1 MKAAT
6 IVILILLPMIALAE
20 TVRETKN
27 LALSA
32 GEIDT
37 LVINC
42 GAGSFH
48 LRGADD
54 RMNIKVA
61 AQIEVED
68 YEASKFQKF
77 VQDNVQLT
85 LKKQGRQAIFRSD
98 IKPAALATLEARINL
113 TIEIPKKLNVKI
125 TDSSG
130 PIVVGELNS
139 NLTVDDGSGSIEIK
153 DIIGEVRVDDFSG
166 SIVIED
172 VEGNVV
178 VIDRSGSIAIEYVAG
193 DVHVKDGSGSIMI
206 GAVDGNVSVSDSSG
220 SIDVQSI
227 KKDVLIVIREGG
239 SGEVT
244 VEGVK
249 GKVTIRP

>member
-1 MKAAT
+1 MKAAA
-6 IVILILLPMIALAE
+6 VFILIFLPVVVLAE
-20 TVRETKN
+20 TIRETRG
-27 LALSA
+27 LALPA
-32 GEIDT
+32 DGVDT
-37 LVINC
+37 LVVNC
-42 GAGSFH
+42 GAGSFL

-54 RMNIKVA
+54 RMNINVA
-61 AQIEVED
+61 AQIEVEEF
-68 YEASKFQKF
+68 EAAKFQKF

-85 LKKQGRQAIFRSD
+85 LKKQGRQAIFQSD

-125 TDSSG
+125 TDGSG
-130 PIVVGELNS
+130 PIVVGGLDS
-139 NLTVDDGSGSIEIK
+139 NLTVADGSGSIDSK

-172 VEGNVV
+172 IEGNVV

-193 DVHVKDGSGSIMI
+193 DVQVQDGTGSILI

-227 KKDVLIVIREGG
+227 KKDVFIVIREGG

-249 GKVTIRP
+249 GKITIRP

>member
-1 MKAAT
+1 MKAAA
-6 IVILILLPMIALAE
+6 ILILFFIPVMVLAGTIQE
-20 TVRETKN
+20 TRE
-27 LALSA
+27 LALPA
-32 GEIDT
+32 DGVDT

-48 LRGADD
+48 LRGVTDG
-54 RMNIKVA
+54 RNIIVA
-61 AQIEVED
+61 AQIEVEEF
-68 YEASKFQKF
+68 EAAKFQKF
-77 VQDNVQLT
+77 VRDNVHLT
-85 LKKQGRQAIFRSD
+85 LKKQGRQALFKSD
-98 IKPAALATLEARINL
+98 IKPAALAKLEARINL
-113 TIEIPKKLNVKI
+113 TITIPKELEVKI

-130 PIVVGELNS
+130 PIVVGGLDS
-139 NLTVDDGSGSIEIK
+139 NLTVADGSGSIEIK

-172 VEGNVV
+172 IEGNVV

-193 DVHVKDGSGSIMI
+193 DVKVNDGTGSILI
-206 GAVDGNVSVSDSSG
+206 GAVDGNVSISDSSG

-227 KKDVLIVIREGG
+227 KKDVHIVIREGG
-239 SGEVT
+239 SGDVI

>member
-1 MKAAT
+1 
-6 IVILILLPMIALAE
+6 V
-20 TVRETKN
+20 V
-27 LALSA
+27 
-32 GEIDT
+32 
-37 LVINC
+37 NC
-42 GAGSFH
+42 GPGSFD
-48 LRGADD
+48 LRGVDD

-68 YEASKFQKF
+68 SEAAKFQKF

-85 LKKQGRQAIFRSD
+85 LKKQGRQAIFKSD
-98 IKPAALATLEARINL
+98 IKPAALATSEARINL

-130 PIVVGELNS
+130 PIAVRELDS
-139 NLTVDDGSGSIEIK
+139 NLTVADGSGSIEIK

-172 VEGNVV
+172 IEGNVV
-178 VIDRSGSIAIEYVAG
+178 IIDRSGSIAIEYVAG
-193 DVHVKDGSGSIMI
+193 DVQVKDGTGSILI
-206 GAVDGNVSVSDSSG
+206 GSVDGNVNVSDSSG
-220 SIDVQSI
+220 NIDVQSI

-239 SGEVT
+239 SGDVT